1 MSGEERSTIRA
12 KPARDCTLRPDAHVN
27 ELSKLTVEE
36 ATASI
41 SHFLGTKSLWL
52 EVFWNGSIWF
62 QSSYE
67 GPILS
72 IFHSPRAAIGWDVD
86 RNMGTRLQEY
96 GCKCTIQC
104 IQGFHSGCE
113 VNSGYFAV
121 LTKVSNHL
129 LRERKGFACIS
140 SRTSIGKHKVNLS
153 CQKIHFPFHSK
164 SSKYGSISMTPLI
177 AGVIPAICISSR
189 TSMAKRNVAR

>member
-86 RNMGTRLQEY
+86 RNIGTRLQEY

-129 LRERKGFACIS
+129 LREWKGFACIS
-140 SRTSIGKHKVNLS
+140 SRTSIGKSKVNCFTPTSVYVFCNHIDLWQS
-153 CQKIHFPFHSK
+153 HIIYMCSI
-164 SSKYGSISMTPLI
+164 SSKRRSFNTYI
-177 AGVIPAICISSR
+177 AA
-189 TSMAKRNVAR
+189 